1 MVKLSKRDLTI
12 IAGVLGA
19 VDFAYEGALTKPV
32 SRAVKAAVRAGAAKA
47 FLNPGQ
53 IPTNRALASSIGR
66 GALRTL
72 PRVGG
77 TALRVGKTIA
87 LRHPILT
94 AGAIAYYTIKNRDE
108 IEDIIREGYEV
119 LSDVEL
125 PGAERRRDF
134 ASDPVGF
141 VQDVRSEMTPG
152 VGPFGLFRPLP
163 SRVPKVRRKTKFNI
177 AVSAGMKAVKGS
189 TSYGKKG
196 TISNAKKAFTVVT
209 KTASK
214 INKGA
219 KVAKSGI
226 TRKIGLVA
234 KRILK

>member
-94 AGAIAYYTIKNRDE
+94 AGAVAYYTIKNRDE

-119 LSDVEL
+119 VQESGIGQSVDPGRFVPAIQSEFDRLITEGPRPSPGRL
-125 PGAERRRDF
+125 PPNF
-134 ASDPVGF
+134 LKQP
-141 VQDVRSEMTPG
+141 
-152 VGPFGLFRPLP
+152 
-163 SRVPKVRRKTKFNI
+163 VRRKTKFNK
-177 AVSAGMKAVKGS
+177 AVSKGMSVVKAS

-196 TISNAKKAFTVVT
+196 TISNAKKAFSVVT

-226 TRKIGLVA
+226 TRKIGLAV
-234 KRILK
+234 KRIL

>member
-19 VDFAYEGALTKPV
+19 IDFAYEGALTKPV
-32 SRAVKAAVRAGAAKA
+32 SRAVKTAIRTGATRL

-53 IPTNRALASSIGR
+53 IPTNRALAGSIGR
-66 GALRTL
+66 GALRAL

-94 AGAIAYYTIKNRDE
+94 AGAVVYYTIKNRDE
-108 IEDIIREGYEV
+108 IEDIIREGYDV
-119 LSDVEL
+119 VSDVEL

-134 ASDPVGF
+134 ARDPVGF
-141 VQDVRSEMTPG
+141 VKEVIDERPG
-152 VGPFGLFRPLP
+152 GFGPGGLLRPLP
-163 SRVPKVRRKTKFNI
+163 SRVPKIRRKTKFNK
-177 AVSAGMKAVKGS
+177 AVSAGMKAVKAS

-196 TISNAKKAFTVVT
+196 TISNAKKAFSAVT

-226 TRKIGLVA
+226 TRKIGLAV
-234 KRILK
+234 KRIL

>member
-19 VDFAYEGALTKPV
+19 IDFAYEGALTKPV

-53 IPTNRALASSIGR
+53 IPTNRALAGAIGR
-66 GALRTL
+66 TAVKAAVR
-72 PRVGG
+72 PIG
-77 TALRVGKTIA
+77 TAAAVGRTIA
-87 LRHPILT
+87 LRHPYIA
-94 AGAIAYYTIKNRDE
+94 AGAVIYVAAKNREQIAELIQD
-108 IEDIIREGYEV
+108 GY
-119 LSDVEL
+119 DVI
-125 PGAERRRDF
+125 PGGERREEFVR
-134 ASDPVGF
+134 DPVGF
-141 VQDVRSEMTPG
+141 VQDVISERPG
-152 VGPFGLFRPLP
+152 GFGPGGLIRPLP
-163 SRVPKVRRKTKFNI
+163 GRIPTVRRKTKFNK
-177 AVSAGMKAVKGS
+177 AVSAGMKAVKAS

-196 TISNAKKAFTVVT
+196 TISNAKKAFSAVT

-226 TRKIGLVA
+226 TRKIGLAV
-234 KRILK
+234 KKIL

>member
-1 MVKLSKRDLTI
+1 
-12 IAGVLGA
+12 
-19 VDFAYEGALTKPV
+19 
-32 SRAVKAAVRAGAAKA
+32 
-47 FLNPGQ
+47 
-53 IPTNRALASSIGR
+53 
-66 GALRTL
+66 L
-72 PRVGG
+72 PRIGV

-119 LSDVEL
+119 VQDINA
-125 PGAERRRDF
+125 PMAARRRDF
-134 ASDPVGF
+134 ASDPIGF
-141 VQDVRSEMTPG
+141 TQDIFED
-152 VGPFGLFRPLP
+152 RPLIRP
-163 SRVPKVRRKTKFNI
+163 LGAPIPGMKPVRRKTKFNK
-177 AVSAGMKAVKGS
+177 AVSAGMKAVKAS

-196 TISNAKKAFTVVT
+196 TISNAKKAFAAVT

-226 TRKIGLVA
+226 TRKIGLAA

>member
-1 MVKLSKRDLTI
+1 MVNITKRDLAI
-12 IAGVLGA
+12 IGGIAGVA
-19 VDFAYEGALTKPV
+19 DFLAEGRLSAPLARALK
-32 SRAVKAAVRAGAAKA
+32 KAAVAAGKRAVFTAPAAA
-47 FLNPGQ
+47 RV
-53 IPTNRALASSIGR
+53 TAA
-66 GALRTL
+66 TL
-72 PRVGG
+72 PRIGV

-119 LSDVEL
+119 VQDINA
-125 PGAERRRDF
+125 PMAARRRDF
-134 ASDPVGF
+134 ASDPIGF
-141 VQDVRSEMTPG
+141 TQDIFED
-152 VGPFGLFRPLP
+152 RPLIRP
-163 SRVPKVRRKTKFNI
+163 LGAPIPGMKPVRRKTKFNK
-177 AVSAGMKAVKGS
+177 AVSAGMKAVKAS

-196 TISNAKKAFTVVT
+196 TISNAKKAFAAVT

-226 TRKIGLVA
+226 TRKIGLAA

>member
-19 VDFAYEGALTKPV
+19 IDFAYEGALTKPV
-32 SRAVKAAVRAGAAKA
+32 SRAVKGALRAGAAKL

-53 IPTNRALASSIGR
+53 IPTNTQLAKGIGR
-66 GALRTL
+66 AVGRQAVRL
-72 PRVGG
+72 PG
-77 TALRVGKTIA
+77 TALAVGRTIA
-87 LRHPILT
+87 MRHPYLT
-94 AGAIAYYTIKNRDE
+94 AGAVIYYTVKNRDD
-108 IEDIIREGYEV
+108 IERIVRDGYEV

-134 ASDPVGF
+134 ASDPIGF

-152 VGPFGLFRPLP
+152 VGPFGLLRPLP

-196 TISNAKKAFTVVT
+196 TISKAKKAFAAVT

-226 TRKIGLVA
+226 TRKIGLAV
-234 KRILK
+234 KRIL